1 MFYSST
7 TDFIFTPLVE
17 ILATAAESLGAIEE
31 GMQSYPV
38 ADWVMPAVFLRM
50 TGAQEQK
57 LKCIYWDLGS
67 MDLERRF
74 HRILEKLGDMSC
86 YDEKKDLCTDLVS
99 YLVRNDLNFNPDTDI
114 DREKLLA
121 DAIQDVK
128 DACSGTLLQKW
139 YPDYY
144 LDFEEITAGL
154 NADEILEWNHKDCKC
169 KELLKGELKKVFEA
183 MYYHRNRCA
192 HNSTSFQKN
201 LPKFAV
207 LSGPRA
213 VHENYFIRFFILI
226 LLDKFFVGLYK
237 DAIEL
242 V

>member
-1 MFYSST
+1 M
-7 TDFIFTPLVE
+7 TPLSA
-17 ILATAAESLGAIEE
+17 ILKTATESMAAMGD
-31 GMQSYPV
+31 GMQCYPV
-38 ADWVMPAVFLRM
+38 ADWVMPTVFLRM

-99 YLVRNDLNFNPDTDI
+99 FLVRNKPGYNPSTDI
-114 DREKLLA
+114 DRGNLLA
-121 DAIQDVK
+121 EAIEDVK
-128 DACSGTLLQKW
+128 NACGRTLMQTW

-144 LDFEEITAGL
+144 LDFEEVTTRMRKEDIV
-154 NADEILEWNHKDCKC
+154 EWNYNDCKC
-169 KELLKGELKKVFEA
+169 KELLKGELRKVFDA

-192 HNSTSFQKN
+192 HNTTSFQRN
-201 LPKFAV
+201 LPKFET
-207 LSGPRA
+207 LSGQNA
-213 VHENYFIRFFILI
+213 VYENYFIRFLMLI
-226 LLDKFFVGLYK
+226 LLDRLFVGLYK
-237 DAIEL
+237 EAGE

>member
-7 TDFIFTPLVE
+7 TDFIFTPLAD
-17 ILATAAESLGAIEE
+17 ILATATESLGAIEE

-38 ADWVMPAVFLRM
+38 ADWVMPTVFLRM

-86 YDEKKDLCTDLVS
+86 YDEKRDLCSDLLS
-99 YLVRNDLNFNPDTDI
+99 FLIRNKFDFDPERDI
-114 DREKLLA
+114 DREKLLV
-121 DAIQDVK
+121 DAIADVK
-128 DACSGTLLQKW
+128 RACGGTMMQMW

-144 LDFEEITAGL
+144 KDYEEVTARFR
-154 NADEILEWNHKDCKC
+154 AEDIMEWNEKDCKC
-169 KELLKGELKKVFEA
+169 KELLKEELKKAFNA

-201 LPKFAV
+201 LPKFVV
-207 LSGPRA
+207 LSGAGA
-213 VHENYFIRFFILI
+213 VYENYFIRFFVVI
-226 LLDKFFVGLYK
+226 LLDRLYMELYRM
-237 DAIEL
+237 AIEQ